1 MKDAITKL
9 KPLILGRRIESNS
22 ADNSGISGSLA
33 DRIAKTLIRG
43 EEKKSGTDSERGIKK
58 AKSDFAKQSKMGRPG
73 RGTI

>member
-33 DRIAKTLIRG
+33 DRIAKALIYG
-43 EEKKSGTDSERGIKK
+43 KEKKSGTDLEI
-58 AKSDFAKQSKMGRPG
+58 GR
-73 RGTI
+73 